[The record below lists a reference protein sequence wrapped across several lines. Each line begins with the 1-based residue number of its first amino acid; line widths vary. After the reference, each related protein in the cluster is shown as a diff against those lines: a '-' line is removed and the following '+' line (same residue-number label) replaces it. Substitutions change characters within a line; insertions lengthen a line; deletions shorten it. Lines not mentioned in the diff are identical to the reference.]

1 MAAENLPRVSP
12 RLSSKPPL
20 SPSPSPLPRNGNPN
34 NSASK
39 ASSASSSSTTMSN
52 LNSLRRSP
60 RLRTDRESNGGKSVE
75 KPNSSKKQKM
85 SDSSKKKKRNSSDV
99 VSFLIGDPVPDEE
112 ARRRW
117 PWRYMNEVQRIKG
130 GSLKSNDDEDK
141 LVLNVKC
148 HYFQAAI
155 EKVVFDL
162 GDCAYVKGME
172 GSQHY
177 VGRILEFFKTM
188 DGEDYFRVQWFFRA
202 EDTVMNEEAKSHEEK
217 RLFYSTL
224 VNDNLLECIVSKV
237 KIVQITPSVNL
248 KPKSIPPCDFYYDM
262 KYSVDYSTFCT
273 MEIGNSADSSYL
285 YPSPPMRAIHM
296 NNTNDN
302 FEGVFSNKPYKSELA
317 LLDVYSGC
325 GGMSTGLCYGAKV
338 CGVDL
343 VTKWAIDIDKS
354 ACESLKLNHPTTQ
367 IRNESAEDFLDLL
380 NEWNILCKQ
389 YVVSNASKTHEP
401 NSIVKKAAKKDV
413 NSKNDH
419 KTPKGEYEVA
429 SLVDICYGDPNETG
443 KRGLHF
449 QVRWVGYGSSEDTW
463 ESFKGLSKCQDQ
475 IQDFV
480 LKGFKRKIL
489 PCPGDVDVIC
499 GGPPCQGISGYNR
512 FRNVGSP
519 LDDERNRQIVV
530 FMDIVN
536 FLKPKFVLM
545 ENVIDILRFAKG
557 TLGRYALS
565 RLVHMNYQARLGIM
579 AAGCYGLPQFR
590 LRVFLWGAHSHE
602 KLPQFPLPTHDVVLK
617 YGAPREFERCVVA
630 YDEGQSREL
639 EKALVLSDAICDLP
653 PVSNHEI
660 QDKMSYK
667 KPPETEF
674 QKYIRVTKC
683 DMMGSASCST
693 PITEKS
699 VLRDHRPLPLG
710 EDDYLRVCRIPRRKG
725 ANFRDLPGIIV
736 GADNVVQR
744 DLTVEPILMPSGKPL
759 VPDYAINF
767 CDGKSTRPFSRLWWD
782 ETVPTLLCRPDLHSQ
797 SILHPEQDRVLTIRE
812 CARLQGFPDY
822 YEFCGS
828 VKERYCQVGNA
839 VAVPVA
845 RALGFALG
853 MAVRKLTGDE
863 PIMTLPPK
871 FSHSTASCCN
881 LHPI

>member
-60 RLRTDRESNGGKSVE
+60 RLRTDQEGNGGKSVE

-112 ARRRW
+112 ARRTW
-117 PWRYMNEVQRIKG
+117 PWRYMNEVKRIKG

-148 HYFQAAI
+148 HYSQAEI

-162 GDCAYVKGME
+162 GDCAYVKASAFTFRLIPLIELSKKNYISCNLLQNYSCNCNYCKCHDGME

-224 VNDNLLECIVSKV
+224 VNDNLLDCIVSKV

-449 QVRWVGYGSSEDTW
+449 Q
-463 ESFKGLSKCQDQ
+463 
-475 IQDFV
+475 
-480 LKGFKRKIL
+480 
-489 PCPGDVDVIC
+489 GDVDVIC

-565 RLVHMNYQARLGIM
+565 RL
-579 AAGCYGLPQFR
+579 
-590 LRVFLWGAHSHE
+590 

-710 EDDYLRVCRIPRRKG
+710 EDDYLRVCRIPRRKVVYG

-839 VAVPVA
+839 VAIPVA